1 VRLAAGCAICLLFAG
16 CGPPVRSLI
25 YPVPPVTVPSP
36 PPEPLREVRLES
48 RGDRVVAWLSEAAA
62 RAAGPAA
69 VSGERPLVLYFH
81 GNGENLETM
90 RQSGLFAE
98 FAGLDVD
105 LLAVDYPG
113 YGRSAGSPSEA
124 ANLAAAE
131 AALDWAKRERG
142 AQRRIAA
149 GWSLG
154 AAVAVQL
161 AARHPADFDRLVLM
175 SPWTGLRTLARRHY
189 PGFMVAA
196 LLQEDYDSLAA
207 AAAVRSP
214 ALVIHG
220 SDDSIIPAEQ
230 GEAMAGALGAG
241 ARFVAIAGA
250 GHNDLLGQ
258 ARVWEELR
266 AFVR

>member
-1 VRLAAGCAICLLFAG
+1 M
-16 CGPPVRSLI
+16 
-25 YPVPPVTVPSP
+25 SP
-36 PPEPLREVRLES
+36 
-48 RGDRVVAWLSEAAA
+48 
-62 RAAGPAA
+62 A
-69 VSGERPLVLYFH
+69 VLGKRPLVLYFH

-98 FAGLDVD
+98 FAGLGVD

-124 ANLAAAE
+124 ANVAAAE

-154 AAVAVQL
+154 SAVAVQL

-175 SPWTGLRTLARRHY
+175 SPWAGLRTLARQHY

-220 SDDSIIPAEQ
+220 SADSIIPATH
-230 GEAMAGALGAG
+230 GEAMAAALGAG

-250 GHNDLLGQ
+250 GHNDLLGEP
-258 ARVWEELR
+258 AVWEELR
-266 AFVR
+266 AFLR